1 MGFVRLPPPNIN
13 AENSNASI
21 LCNMCLGGILSHE
34 RGWQF
39 RSPFVNLMIPADEF
53 IELISD
59 LRNNLNSDFTD
70 ITKGNKY
77 PIGLLGGRYHVHFI
91 HYKTYQEAVGK
102 WRERCKRIDYENLYV
117 ILVQTASCTENGLQ
131 QFATLPYRNKVAL
144 VSSDHPSSDVLYPL
158 KKYDGKNINGE
169 ILSAEG
175 WKGRHLYDSFNWN
188 KFFKI

>member
-1 MGFVRLPPPNIN
+1 
-13 AENSNASI
+13 
-21 LCNMCLGGILSHE
+21 MCLGGILSHE

-53 IELISD
+53 VDLISD

-70 ITKGNKY
+70 ITKGNRY

-91 HYKTYQEAVGK
+91 HYKTYQEAIGK
-102 WRERCKRIDYENLYV
+102 WRERCKRINYENLYV

-144 VSSDHPSSDVLYPL
+144 VSSDHPASDVLYPI
-158 KKYDGKNINGE
+158 KDYDGKNINGE
-169 ILSAEG
+169 ILSAVG
-175 WKGRHLYDSFNWN
+175 WNGRHLYDSFNWN